1 MHKKRYERRLPIFI
15 LLLLPIIITV
25 FLTACGAGGGG
36 GDTGPDSTIP
46 VAPTDVTA
54 TPGDGQV
61 IVTWTEVPGA
71 SSYNLY
77 MASESGVTNKNYASF
92 SDGMKHNN
100 ITSPFVHTGLVNGTT
115 YFFVVTAENSV
126 GESVA
131 SNEVDSTPL
140 ADLLSIHPG
149 SMATARNGHTATLLS
164 NGKVLITGGNDGS
177 NELSS
182 VELYDP
188 ATGIFT
194 DSGNMTIARDEHA
207 STLLSNKKVLI
218 TGGNDAS
225 MELYDPATETFTNIG
240 EMPTVRYEH
249 TATLL
254 PNGKVLIAGGYDDN
268 LNGITSEELYD
279 PSTDS
284 FSSTSKMAPA
294 RYGHTATLLKNGK
307 VLITGGSD
315 ANDNVLSSSEIYDP
329 ATGIFTHIGNM
340 TTTRYGHTA
349 TLLSNDKVLI
359 AGGWDGKEEDSLSGA
374 ELYDPAAGTFKAIDD
389 MTIPREYHT
398 ATLLPNGKV
407 LILGGFNNGSD
418 AFSSAELFNFSTGTF
433 TAINS
438 MVSISISPE
447 SATVE
452 TGGSQTFS
460 ATVTGSTNNKVTW
473 SVQEGASG
481 GTITSEGFYTAPLK
495 LGNYHIVATSQ
506 ADPNKSATATIQVVV
521 MFTDMLTA
529 RYGHTATLLPDGK
542 VLIVGGD
549 SYYGDVSSAEIY
561 DPATGIFK
569 ATGSMRE
576 ARENHTATLLS
587 NDKVLIA
594 GGWYN
599 EEEDSLSGAELYDPA
614 TGIFMT
620 TGSMLTA
627 RYGHTATLL
636 PNGKVLIAGGY
647 GGYGE
652 DNWLSSLEL
661 YNPVT
666 GIFTPVGNMTTAR
679 DGHTATLLSNGKV
692 LITGGMGLEED
703 ILYSAELFD
712 PVTEAITATGSMLTA
727 RSYHTATLLPN
738 GKVLIAG
745 GYNYNDY
752 NADEYLPS
760 AEIFDPATGI
770 FTATGSMLTSRS
782 DHTATLL
789 TNGKVLIVG
798 GDNVG
803 YFSSAEI
810 YDPATGTFTRTATT
824 EETEYYNPTTDFSIS
839 NGNPNGVWSYG
850 WMPNDFSSFN
860 LYTGAR
866 MDTNYN
872 GSPEWYRYEDN
883 YLYTPNIVRNDDNV
897 SHYNVAPG
905 QLALHPSSTNQ
916 PSVLRWTAPSNGL
929 YTFAGQFL
937 SGDSGIMQVGIRK
950 GSNWLWQGADSGSF
964 NFDRSMTSG
973 ESIDFLV
980 YGGFGSGS
988 TPLELT
994 IIKTNSIY

>member
-61 IVTWTEVPGA
+61 IGTWTEVPGA

-131 SNEVDSTPL
+131 SNEVDATPL

-268 LNGITSEELYD
+268 LNVITSAELYD

-447 SATVE
+447 SATVA

-473 SVQEGASG
+473 SIKEGASG
-481 GTITSEGFYTAPLK
+481 GTINSGGVYTAPSK
-495 LGNYHIVATSQ
+495 PGTYHIVATSQ
-506 ADPNKSATATIQVVV
+506 ADPNKSATATVDVIPVSVSINPESAIV
-521 MFTDMLTA
+521 
-529 RYGHTATLLPDGK
+529 AT
-542 VLIVGGD
+542 GG
-549 SYYGDVSSAEIY
+549 SQTFSAEV
-561 DPATGIFK
+561 
-569 ATGSMRE
+569 TGST
-576 ARENHTATLLS
+576 N
-587 NDKVLIA
+587 NKVTWSIKEGA
-594 GGWYN
+594 SGGTIN
-599 EEEDSLSGAELYDPA
+599 SG
-614 TGIFMT
+614 
-620 TGSMLTA
+620 
-627 RYGHTATLL
+627 
-636 PNGKVLIAGGY
+636 
-647 GGYGE
+647 
-652 DNWLSSLEL
+652 
-661 YNPVT
+661 
-666 GIFTPVGNMTTAR
+666 
-679 DGHTATLLSNGKV
+679 
-692 LITGGMGLEED
+692 
-703 ILYSAELFD
+703 
-712 PVTEAITATGSMLTA
+712 
-727 RSYHTATLLPN
+727 
-738 GKVLIAG
+738 
-745 GYNYNDY
+745 
-752 NADEYLPS
+752 
-760 AEIFDPATGI
+760 
-770 FTATGSMLTSRS
+770 
-782 DHTATLL
+782 
-789 TNGKVLIVG
+789 
-798 GDNVG
+798 
-803 YFSSAEI
+803 
-810 YDPATGTFTRTATT
+810 
-824 EETEYYNPTTDFSIS
+824 
-839 NGNPNGVWSYG
+839 GVY
-850 WMPNDFSSFN
+850 
-860 LYTGAR
+860 
-866 MDTNYN
+866 
-872 GSPEWYRYEDN
+872 
-883 YLYTPNIVRNDDNV
+883 
-897 SHYNVAPG
+897 
-905 QLALHPSSTNQ
+905 
-916 PSVLRWTAPSNGL
+916 TAPSKPGTYHIVATSQADPNKSAMATIQVMVIPLPISLPKTGQTTCYDSSGNIIDCTGTGQDGDLQQGVAWPSPRFTDNGDGTVRDNL
-929 YTFAGQFL
+929 TGLIWTKDGNAPGPAVC
-937 SGDSGIMQVGIRK
+937 SPATAK
-950 GSNWLWQGADSGSF
+950 TWQGALDYVACLNTNSYLGYSDWHLPDINELRSLVNAGQSDTSTWLNSQGFNNVQSSSYWSSTSDAYYPHGAWIVNMWVGYMYNFGFKTSNYYVWPVRSGQSWLLENSIISIPKTGQTTCYDSSGNIIGCTGTGQDGNLQRGVAWPSPRFTDNGDGTVTDNLTGLIWTKDGNAPGSSACSPATTKTWQGALDYVACLNTNSYLGYTDWRLPNVNELKSLVHAGQSSISAWLNTQGF
-964 NFDRSMTSG
+964 NNVQSSYYWSSTSG
-973 ESIDFLV
+973 AGYTYYADGAWVVSMWS
-980 YGGFGSGS
+980 GGMVSSSKTSYYYVWPVRSGQ
-988 TPLELT
+988 
-994 IIKTNSIY
+994 

>member
-77 MASESGVTNKNYASF
+77 MASESGVTNKNYASL

-268 LNGITSEELYD
+268 LNGITSAELYD

-329 ATGIFTHIGNM
+329 ATGIFTYIGNM

-359 AGGWDGKEEDSLSGA
+359 AGGWDGKAEDSLSGA

-447 SATVE
+447 SATVA

-460 ATVTGSTNNKVTW
+460 ATVTGSTNNKGTW
-473 SVQEGASG
+473 GIKEGASG
-481 GTITSEGFYTAPLK
+481 GTINSGGVYTAPSK
-495 LGNYHIVATSQ
+495 PGTYHIVATSQ

-521 MFTDMLTA
+521 IFTDMLTS
-529 RYGHTATLLPDGK
+529 RQNHTATLLPDGK
-542 VLIVGGD
+542 VLI
-549 SYYGDVSSAEIY
+549 
-561 DPATGIFK
+561 
-569 ATGSMRE
+569 
-576 ARENHTATLLS
+576 
-587 NDKVLIA
+587 A
-594 GGWYN
+594 GGAGR
-599 EEEDSLSGAELYDPA
+599 DLS
-614 TGIFMT
+614 
-620 TGSMLTA
+620 
-627 RYGHTATLL
+627 
-636 PNGKVLIAGGY
+636 
-647 GGYGE
+647 
-652 DNWLSSLEL
+652 
-661 YNPVT
+661 
-666 GIFTPVGNMTTAR
+666 
-679 DGHTATLLSNGKV
+679 
-692 LITGGMGLEED
+692 
-703 ILYSAELFD
+703 
-712 PVTEAITATGSMLTA
+712 
-727 RSYHTATLLPN
+727 
-738 GKVLIAG
+738 
-745 GYNYNDY
+745 
-752 NADEYLPS
+752 S

-770 FTATGSMLTSRS
+770 FTATGSMLEAR
-782 DHTATLL
+782 DRHTATLL

-798 GDNVG
+798 GYNHNAG
-803 YFSSAEI
+803 WELSSAEI

-824 EETEYYNPTTDFSIS
+824 EETEIYNPTMDFSIN
-839 NGNPNGVWSYG
+839 NGNPNVVWSYG
-850 WMPNDFSSFN
+850 WMPNDFSTFN
-860 LYTGAR
+860 LYTGSHMNAS
-866 MDTNYN
+866 
-872 GSPEWYRYEDN
+872 SPQWYRAPASWD
-883 YLYTPNIVRNDDNV
+883 YTPTIWRNDSDSLRNG
-897 SHYNVAPG
+897 VAVG
-905 QLALHPSSTNQ
+905 QLSLAHTSRQYYVGQHHL
-916 PSVLRWTAPSNGL
+916 TANIL
-929 YTFAGQFL
+929 LMAG
-937 SGDSGIMQVGIRK
+937 
-950 GSNWLWQGADSGSF
+950 
-964 NFDRSMTSG
+964 
-973 ESIDFLV
+973 FLV
-980 YGGFGSGS
+980 AIVG
-988 TPLELT
+988 T
-994 IIKTNSIY
+994 